1 MNSNLKLFRPLFSYL
16 FWNTNFCAM
25 FPFCLVP
32 LMWNVILY
40 PTSTRMFYYHFNKIH
55 IIIDNFH
62 LKIEKK
68 TKQKTKGSFILTAF
82 CQHVHVL
89 PMKPHHKI
97 NFFYYNVATRYNRD
111 TYSSTKSYDPCREGP
126 SLQAAENIN
135 SVSLEYYIYVF
146 LKSHM
151 QIFNITKYKL

>member
-68 TKQKTKGSFILTAF
+68 TKQKTKGSFILTPF

-97 NFFYYNVATRYNRD
+97 NFFFIRM
-111 TYSSTKSYDPCREGP
+111 
-126 SLQAAENIN
+126 SLPGTTAIHILQQNHTIL
-135 SVSLEYYIYVF
+135 VVKVRVF
-146 LKSHM
+146 
-151 QIFNITKYKL
+151 KLLRIKTV

>member
-32 LMWNVILY
+32 LMWTYINPYVLL
-40 PTSTRMFYYHFNKIH
+40 SFQQDSYYHRQLS
-55 IIIDNFH
+55 
-62 LKIEKK
+62 LKNWKK
-68 TKQKTKGSFILTAF
+68 TKQKNKGSFILTPF

-97 NFFYYNVATRYNRD
+97 NFFLLECRYQVQPRYIFFNKIIRSLSWRSE
-111 TYSSTKSYDPCREGP
+111 SSSCWEYKQCKSWILYICIFKKSYAD
-126 SLQAAENIN
+126 I
-135 SVSLEYYIYVF
+135 
-146 LKSHM
+146 
-151 QIFNITKYKL
+151 

>member
-25 FPFCLVP
+25 FPFCPVP

-68 TKQKTKGSFILTAF
+68 TKQKTKGSFILTPF

-97 NFFYYNVATRYNRD
+97 NFFLLECRYQVQPRYIFFNKIIRSLSWRSE
-111 TYSSTKSYDPCREGP
+111 SSSCWEYKQCKSWILYICIFKKSYAD
-126 SLQAAENIN
+126 I
-135 SVSLEYYIYVF
+135 
-146 LKSHM
+146 
-151 QIFNITKYKL
+151 